1 MMRRRGPVDGD
12 RLWEI
17 VAATVRPL
25 PSRHR
30 ARPAPTPMAATPVA
44 AAPPPTA
51 APPPPVFRQTAKVPP
66 AEMRPI
72 KPRPPVNVVR
82 PIDVIEPGRRR
93 RLHRDR
99 EEHGD
104 RLDLHGMTQDQARAA
119 LTGFVLR
126 AWAERQRH
134 VLVITG
140 KGNLGDGVLRRR
152 VPEWLAEP
160 PLRKVVAGLSEAHRR
175 HGGEGAL
182 HVALKRM
189 ESL

>member
-1 MMRRRGPVDGD
+1 MRRRGPVDGD

-25 PSRHR
+25 RSRHR
-30 ARPAPTPMAATPVA
+30 TRVNSGLPTATAVTVVPPPSP
-44 AAPPPTA
+44 AAPPLFRKSVKA
-51 APPPPVFRQTAKVPP
+51 SPPEAKPV
-66 AEMRPI
+66 
-72 KPRPPVNVVR
+72 KPRPVIDIIR
-82 PIDVIEPGRRR
+82 PIDAIEPGRRR

-99 EEHGD
+99 DDHGD
-104 RLDLHGMTQDQARAA
+104 QLDLHGMTQDQARAA
-119 LTGFVLR
+119 LTAFVLR
-126 AWAERQRH
+126 ACAERQRH

-160 PLRKVVAGLSEAHRR
+160 PLRKVVTGLSEAHRR

-182 HVALKRM
+182 HVALRRA
-189 ESL
+189 ETL

>member
-1 MMRRRGPVDGD
+1 MRRKPPVDGE

-17 VAATVRPL
+17 VTATVRPL
-25 PSRHR
+25 RGRQASRAATAGVAETP
-30 ARPAPTPMAATPVA
+30 ARLAPTTPPPPPPRFRKIPKAPSPTAT
-44 AAPPPTA
+44 PPPT
-51 APPPPVFRQTAKVPP
+51 RTQPP
-66 AEMRPI
+66 A
-72 KPRPPVNVVR
+72 VR
-82 PIDVIEPGRRR
+82 PIEAIEPGRRR

-99 EEHGD
+99 DAHGD
-104 RLDLHGMTQDQARAA
+104 CLDLHGLTQDQARAA

-126 AWAERQRH
+126 AWSERQRH

-140 KGNLGDGVLRRR
+140 KGALGDGVLRRR

-182 HVALKRM
+182 HVALKRV
-189 ESL
+189 ETP

>member
-1 MMRRRGPVDGD
+1 MTRRPQVDGD

-25 PSRHR
+25 RSRHR
-30 ARPAPTPMAATPVA
+30 PRGSLVA
-44 AAPPPTA
+44 AVPPPASPRVAPPTA
-51 APPPPVFRQTAKVPP
+51 TPPPVFRRGAPAPVTGVKAAKPKLKMDQ
-66 AEMRPI
+66 ARPI
-72 KPRPPVNVVR
+72 EA
-82 PIDVIEPGRRR
+82 IEPGRRR

-99 EEHGD
+99 DEHGD
-104 RLDLHGMTQDQARAA
+104 WLDLHGLTQDQARAA

-126 AWAERQRH
+126 AWADRQRH
-134 VLVITG
+134 VLIITG

-152 VPEWLAEP
+152 VPEWLGEP

-182 HVALKRM
+182 HVALKRA
-189 ESL
+189 EGS